1 MGTPSIFF
9 LPIKLN
15 FAPLIVLLSRKKKKP
30 KKKKLTKI
38 FCKKKKINTQLG
50 QPQMYYFEKKKK
62 NLAKTQY
69 VSANWLNG
77 KAEAKLKSEILT

>member
-1 MGTPSIFF
+1 MDSFE
-9 LPIKLN
+9 
-15 FAPLIVLLSRKKKKP
+15 KKK
-30 KKKKLTKI
+30 
-38 FCKKKKINTQLG
+38 
-50 QPQMYYFEKKKK
+50 KKKK